1 MSNQNKFYTYYT
13 ARNQKKLEALIPL
26 AGNWK
31 YALVLDQLA
40 FWSINS
46 DYILPKES
54 QATGWFCKKYSD
66 MKDDLGYSESSL
78 YPMFSKF
85 ESDGLIERVRKKIK
99 GDTRTCIRI
108 THKLLSA
115 LGIARHNSGSYQQ
128 KGKTS
133 TEQEDKETNSC
144 SPNTQNYSCKTT
156 KNVVLYKEDIEQKY
170 EDKINNIT
178 FSNSS
183 TKLDK
188 GLDSYKNIFKQV
200 GVRLEEVQ
208 KRYIVGVINN
218 LKRDHDLQLSLSNK
232 ELFAQLTFAVLNKT
246 FIPTAKTFKHRMSVF
261 SKLLRE
267 GRWSTPRGFYKY
279 SDLGQSIS
287 DKKKLEKSRYESEK
301 VKECGFNRYIPETLK
316 PITKSNQGTSSQT
329 VLVQSLVPDST
340 ERTLNLELSSVQGEI
355 NQLSKMLKYQEGI
368 RPQLNK
374 AEAQKEKLL
383 ENLKAV
389 KASKQSGNHAIAPEP
404 LDEDLAIYEQWHWA

>member
-1 MSNQNKFYTYYT
+1 
-13 ARNQKKLEALIPL
+13 
-26 AGNWK
+26 
-31 YALVLDQLA
+31 
-40 FWSINS
+40 
-46 DYILPKES
+46 
-54 QATGWFCKKYSD
+54 
-66 MKDDLGYSESSL
+66 
-78 YPMFSKF
+78 
-85 ESDGLIERVRKKIK
+85 
-99 GDTRTCIRI
+99 
-108 THKLLSA
+108 
-115 LGIARHNSGSYQQ
+115 
-128 KGKTS
+128 
-133 TEQEDKETNSC
+133 
-144 SPNTQNYSCKTT
+144 
-156 KNVVLYKEDIEQKY
+156 
-170 EDKINNIT
+170 
-178 FSNSS
+178 
-183 TKLDK
+183 
-188 GLDSYKNIFKQV
+188 LDSYKNIFKQV

-340 ERTLNLELSSVQGEI
+340 ERTLILELSSVQGEI

>member
-1 MSNQNKFYTYYT
+1 MSKNKKIYAYYT
-13 ARNQKKLEALIPL
+13 ARNNKKLEALIPL

-54 QATGWFCKKYSD
+54 QSTGWFCKKYSD

-78 YPMFSKF
+78 YPIFSKF

-108 THKLLSA
+108 THKLLSV

-128 KGKTS
+128 KGKIS

-144 SPNTQNYSCKTT
+144 SLNTQNYSCKTT
-156 KNVVLYKEDIEQKY
+156 KNVVVYKEDIEHNY

-183 TKLDK
+183 TKVDK
-188 GLDSYKNIFKQV
+188 GLDNYKSIFKQV
-200 GVRLEEVQ
+200 GERLEEAQ
-208 KRYIVGVINN
+208 KRYIVSVINN

-232 ELFAQLTFAVLNKT
+232 ELFAELTFAVLNKT
-246 FIPTAKTFKHRMSVF
+246 FIPTAKTFKHRISVF

-279 SDLGQSIS
+279 SDLGQSIA
-287 DKKKLEKSRYESEK
+287 DKKELEKSRYESEK
-301 VKECGFNRYIPETLK
+301 VKECGISRYIPESIRPMSK
-316 PITKSNQGTSSQT
+316 RNQSSSSETEQ
-329 VLVQSLVPDST
+329 VQSLDPDDMQKV
-340 ERTLNLELSSVQGEI
+340 LNLELSSVQGEI
-355 NQLSKMLKYQEGI
+355 KQLLKMLKYEEGI
-368 RPQLNK
+368 RPQLTK
-374 AEAQKEKLL
+374 AESKRDKLI

-389 KASKQSGNHAIAPEP
+389 KENKKSSIHAIAPEP
-404 LDEDLAIYEQWHWA
+404 FDEDLAIYEQWHWA